1 MGGEIKWEA
10 LELVADIIGVQRVD
24 VWLDGLI
31 ELQRQM
37 RAKNK

>member
-10 LELVADIIGVQRVD
+10 LELLTDVLGIVDADHWV
-24 VWLDGLI
+24 DGLI

-37 RAKNK
+37 RERSK